1 MLFSRQQAMAA
12 SKKTDN
18 HDPRAKLLLRRYFLE
33 KYHAD
38 GNADVLD
45 CCQAGGLLWT
55 EICKTHEVFRYWGV
69 DLKPKK
75 GRLKIDSVRILQ
87 QPGWPQN
94 VIDIDTYGEPWKHWS
109 AMLPNITQPVTVFL
123 TIGKPILA
131 AGGRSLSNAE
141 RESVGINFKIPAAF
155 GPKLVELSTD
165 FMLAKS
171 LKSARIIE
179 CVEASSTGNA
189 RYIGVRLEPI
199 KNGSLAVDATSKP
212 KHRKA
217 NKEQCNV

>member
-1 MLFSRQQAMAA
+1 MTD

-18 HDPRAKLLLRRYFLE
+18 HDPRAKLLLRRHFLE
-33 KYHAD
+33 RYHSD
-38 GNADVLD
+38 GEADVLD
-45 CCQAGGLLWT
+45 CCQAGGLLWS
-55 EICKTHEVFRYWGV
+55 EIKTTHKIARYWGV

-87 QPGWPQN
+87 QAGWPQN
-94 VIDIDTYGEPWKHWS
+94 VIDIDTYGEPWKHWE
-109 AMLPNITQPVTVFL
+109 AMLPNVQKPVTVFL
-123 TIGKPILA
+123 TIATIKMGGGGNISNVLKEALGVHRLPSIPQCFLGKLA
-131 AGGRSLSNAE
+131 DKGVDIMLSHAHKFAT
-141 RESVGINFKIPAAF
+141 I
-155 GPKLVELSTD
+155 
-165 FMLAKS
+165 M
-171 LKSARIIE
+171 E

-199 KNGSLAVDATSKP
+199 KNGLMAVEATSKP